1 LTAAS
6 SLSDNEDGLA
16 KPNRCFNTNPMASAA
31 AEAQSGLCLAQ
42 KNWIRK
48 KRLKA
53 GARPPK
59 EAFDVV
65 IAPYHALE

>member
-1 LTAAS
+1 
-6 SLSDNEDGLA
+6 
-16 KPNRCFNTNPMASAA
+16 MASAA

-53 GARPPK
+53 GASPRK

-65 IAPYHALE
+65 IAPHHALE